1 MPEAEQLDML
11 QDVVVKIDADPPA
24 ADVVVKADDPVKDL
38 AAQYKELEAK
48 SAEREKATEAAEQ
61 REAAAQREASQA
73 RQEAAQA
80 RQEAAQART
89 AATASNLDTIT
100 TAIAASTAAIDAAK
114 RDMRAAK
121 EAGDFD
127 AETDAQDRLTA
138 SRVDLRTYDEAKA
151 NLEARAKAPQQQRP
165 ADPVEAYI
173 QGRTEPTANWLRQHR
188 EFVVDPRKNQKLTAA
203 HHDAVA
209 EGLSPD
215 TTEYFTHVEKFIGV
229 RKEAKEVT
237 EGDNV
242 QRPGAAK
249 RPATR
254 NVAPVNGA
262 RGSGGAVADNNEVH
276 LSQGEAKSATDGT
289 LVWNYDDPS
298 GQKKFRK
305 GDPIGIQEMA
315 RRKRSMGASG
325 LYDRSFEVQ

>member
-11 QDVVVKIDADPPA
+11 QDVVVKIDGDPPA

-48 SAEREKATEAAEQ
+48 SAEQEKAREAAEQ

-73 RQEAAQA
+73 RQEAAN
-80 RQEAAQART
+80 ART

-138 SRVDLRTYDEAKA
+138 ARVDLRTYDEAKA
-151 NLEARAKAPQQQRP
+151 NLEARAKSPQQQRP
-165 ADPVEAYI
+165 SDPVEAYI

-229 RKEAKEVT
+229 RKENKEVT

-242 QRPGAAK
+242 QRPGVAK
-249 RPATR
+249 RPAAR
-254 NVAPVNGA
+254 AVAPVNGA
-262 RGSGGAVADNNEVH
+262 RGSGGAVADNNEVR

>member
-24 ADVVVKADDPVKDL
+24 DEVVVKTDPVKDL
-38 AAQYKELEAK
+38 AAQYKELEARG
-48 SAEREKATEAAEQ
+48 AEREKEIEAAQQ
-61 REAAAQREASQA
+61 RETSA
-73 RQEAAQA
+73 RQDAAQA
-80 RQEAAQART
+80 RMEAAQART

-100 TAIAASTAAIDAAK
+100 TAIAASTAAIDGAK

-138 SRVDLRTYDEAKA
+138 ARVDLRTYDEAKA
-151 NLEARAKAPQQQRP
+151 NLEARAKTAPARP
-165 ADPVEAYI
+165 SDPVEAYI
-173 QGRTEPTANWLRQHR
+173 QGRTEPTAQWLRQHR

-229 RKEAKEVT
+229 RKENKEVT

-242 QRPGAAK
+242 QRPGAPK
-249 RPATR
+249 RQATR

-305 GDPIGIQEMA
+305 GDPIGVQEMA
-315 RRKRSMGASG
+315 RRKRNMSASG

>member
-11 QDVVVKIDADPPA
+11 QDVVVKIDADPQI

-48 SAEREKATEAAEQ
+48 SAEQEKAREAAEQ

-73 RQEAAQA
+73 RQEAAS
-80 RQEAAQART
+80 ART

-100 TAIAASTAAIDAAK
+100 TAIAASQSAIDAAK
-114 RDMRAAK
+114 RDLRTAV
-121 EAGDFD
+121 EAQDID
-127 AETDAQDRLTA
+127 AQVDAQDRLTTA
-138 SRVDLRTYDEAKA
+138 RVDLRTYDEAKST
-151 NLEARAKAPQQQRP
+151 LEARTKATPQRP

-173 QGRTEPTANWLRQHR
+173 QGRTEPTAQWLRQHR
-188 EFVVDPRKNQKLTAA
+188 EFVTDPRKNQKLTAA

-215 TTEYFTHVEKFIGV
+215 TADYFTHVEKFIGV
-229 RKEAKEVT
+229 RKETKEVT

-242 QRPGAAK
+242 QRPGAQPK
-249 RPATR
+249 RPSAIR

-262 RGSGGAVADNNEVH
+262 RGSGGAVDNNEVR

-305 GDPIGIQEMA
+305 GEPIGIQEMA